1 MKIEDVFGD
10 YQNGNLSPNQNVNQ
24 NKKTKL
30 EDTLGYTSVNNGGN
44 NYNNYNKGGNKK
56 SGGLVIGI
64 VFSIIA
70 VLIILIVL
78 YITTDFLKGPKQL
91 LAKYTLDL
99 YTSLSTLTPLS
110 AEIAETKPTA
120 TEVTGDV
127 SIRVEESAYQEAQNI
142 EAKVVAKTITDAGD
156 SEIILTTNALGE
168 EIDVSFIK
176 SDTLYAIGSSKLVLP
191 DSYIGKNYV
200 AFRNEDLKT
209 FANKLMPGSEMTEY
223 IPNQIDFSG
232 LENLFT
238 EEEIDE
244 IKTRYL
250 EIVTS
255 KITED
260 ALTVEKNV
268 PVSVDG
274 QEISAKRISIKIN
287 YAVLQDI
294 LVESLEALKTDTLI
308 LDSYKRVIDI
318 EIDKTKITNA
328 LDEMKNKIK
337 TGNKEYND
345 AYFMFAMYAAK
356 NKTVAVEFG
365 FMKNEE
371 ATVGNIKMEIFDGGI
386 AFESYMDQTETE
398 PSSTTRSVIRVV
410 SSDISETIDVVT
422 NVTYDI
428 DGFKNLNSWEEYY
441 REEYKDTKTTCS
453 YEITSYKKDVGY
465 NDELKYVYDDVTLKY
480 KGKVSYNQA
489 LELTTLSEDNCVVI
503 NDLNLLEILGL
514 VGSFKTAIFGEEEEI
529 YPSYDDTEYP
539 PEEDV
544 FGDSDLIYDEPVV
557 EEPVYEE
564 PVYEEQVVED
574 DNSEKD
580 AVIEAL
586 RTELNDAIRTCE
598 SEAEKY
604 EEYFLKDFVNDENL
618 KMLCPSISSVTL
630 ISSSDSEMKFEIIT
644 TDGNTHEL
652 LLGIDGDDSGWSSIS
667 SNQ

>member
-10 YQNGNLSPNQNVNQ
+10 YQNGNLSLNQNVNQ

-70 VLIILIVL
+70 VLIILIAL

-127 SIRVEESAYQEAQNI
+127 SIRVEESDYQDAQNI

-209 FANKLMPGSEMTEY
+209 FANKLMPGSEMAEY

-365 FMKNEE
+365 FMKNEG

-410 SSDISETIDVVT
+410 SSDISETLDVVN

-441 REEYKDTKTTCS
+441 REE
-453 YEITSYKKDVGY
+453 
-465 NDELKYVYDDVTLKY
+465 
-480 KGKVSYNQA
+480 
-489 LELTTLSEDNCVVI
+489 
-503 NDLNLLEILGL
+503 
-514 VGSFKTAIFGEEEEI
+514 
-529 YPSYDDTEYP
+529 
-539 PEEDV
+539 
-544 FGDSDLIYDEPVV
+544 
-557 EEPVYEE
+557 
-564 PVYEEQVVED
+564 
-574 DNSEKD
+574 
-580 AVIEAL
+580 
-586 RTELNDAIRTCE
+586 
-598 SEAEKY
+598 
-604 EEYFLKDFVNDENL
+604 
-618 KMLCPSISSVTL
+618 
-630 ISSSDSEMKFEIIT
+630 
-644 TDGNTHEL
+644 
-652 LLGIDGDDSGWSSIS
+652 
-667 SNQ
+667 